1 MFFDRSTIVLIFLS
15 LIICISCK
23 SLQNSLE
30 DSNELYAF
38 DEDSKDLNL
47 DSDTFD
53 LLNKIINNKEKLED
67 ENHDDDEDDDLNNDY
82 NYNNILNDKKFDL
95 NNDDLEIR
103 HEKRDTT
110 YNSNRIIKGLTQ
122 NLHQPNKR

>member
-1 MFFDRSTIVLIFLS
+1 MFFDRSTIVLIFVS
-15 LIICISCK
+15 LIMCISCK

-53 LLNKIINNKEKLED
+53 LLNKIINNKEKLE
-67 ENHDDDEDDDLNNDY
+67 DDEDDDLNNDY

>member
-30 DSNELYAF
+30 DSNESYAF
-38 DEDSKDLNL
+38 DDDSKDLNL

-53 LLNKIINNKEKLED
+53 LLNKIINNKEQLED
-67 ENHDDDEDDDLNNDY
+67 ENDDSNNDY
-82 NYNNILNDKKFDL
+82 NYNNILNDKKFEL

-110 YNSNRIIKGLTQ
+110 YNSNSRIIKGLTQ

>member
-67 ENHDDDEDDDLNNDY
+67 DEDDDLNNDY

>member
-38 DEDSKDLNL
+38 DDDSKDLNL

-53 LLNKIINNKEKLED
+53 LLNKIINNKEQLED
-67 ENHDDDEDDDLNNDY
+67 ENDDDLNNDY
-82 NYNNILNDKKFDL
+82 NYNNILNDKKFEL

-110 YNSNRIIKGLTQ
+110 YNSNSRIIKGLTQ

>member
-15 LIICISCK
+15 LTICISCK

-38 DEDSKDLNL
+38 DDDSKDLNL

-53 LLNKIINNKEKLED
+53 LLNKIINNKEQLED
-67 ENHDDDEDDDLNNDY
+67 ENDDDDLNNDY
-82 NYNNILNDKKFDL
+82 NYNNILNDKKFEL

-110 YNSNRIIKGLTQ
+110 YNSNSRIIKGLTQ
-122 NLHQPNKR
+122 NLHEPNKR